1 MYQGQF
7 QGQNQ
12 GQHTQRRRRRRRRS
26 NKVFMML
33 VSLLLLAT
41 MMVGGTLAY
50 LFTKTDPVNN
60 HFTPS
65 YVDCTVTENFDGT
78 TKTNVNVRNDGD
90 INAYIRVKL
99 VTYRVNDQGQ
109 HIGGLAQIPT
119 FTLGTNWYEF
129 KGYYYYTLPVAP
141 GEKPAYN
148 LTDSMTLTKYSDSDG
163 GKQVVEVMAEAIQS
177 VPAEAIGDAWGVSI
191 APGSVTAYTNG

>member
-65 YVDCTVTENFDGT
+65 YVDCTVTESFNGT
-78 TKTNVNVRNDGD
+78 TKTDVNVRNDGD

-99 VTYRVNDQGQ
+99 VTYRVNNQGQ

-148 LTDSMTLTKYSDSDG
+148 LTNSMTLTKYSDSDG